1 MKTLIILM
9 FIMLIVLLALNV
21 TLYLKFNKKLNNLR
35 SLCDGGFNQFS
46 KDTTDVYS
54 HINSIYR
61 RIADLIDSNSKI
73 KAMLDSIKLE
83 CGNVDNHLTAYIHKD
98 NDTNKKELINC
109 MANSFTDMMTYIS
122 NTVRTA
128 NKERNLN
135 INDELF
141 ADIKERIASIQQAL
155 GDTNF
160 NDIKVISN
168 EELTKISSTLKD
180 TQNQLDCISKQIE
193 ALNKLKT
200 ATKSKSTKSDKPDA
214 KPVIRK
220 KTILL

>member
-1 MKTLIILM
+1 MTTLIILM

-21 TLYLKFNKKLNNLR
+21 TLYLNFNKRLNNLR

-73 KAMLDSIKLE
+73 KAMLDSIKLK
-83 CGNVDNHLTAYIHKD
+83 CSNVDNHLTAYIHKD

-109 MANSFTDMMTYIS
+109 MANSFTDMMDYIS
-122 NTVRTA
+122 NTVRNA

-135 INDELF
+135 INDELL
-141 ADIKERIASIQQAL
+141 ADIKERIANIQQTL

-160 NDIKVISN
+160 NDIKVN
-168 EELTKISSTLKD
+168 KEELAKISFMLKD
-180 TQNQLDCISKQIE
+180 TLNWMSCIYEQINALD
-193 ALNKLKT
+193 KLKT

-214 KPVIRK
+214 KK
-220 KTILL
+220 KAPLL

>member
-1 MKTLIILM
+1 M
-9 FIMLIVLLALNV
+9 FVMLIVLLALNV
-21 TLYLKFNKKLNNLR
+21 TLYVNFNKRINNLR

-98 NDTNKKELINC
+98 NENYKKELINC
-109 MANSFTDMMTYIS
+109 MANSFTDMRDYIS
-122 NTVRTA
+122 STIRIANTD
-128 NKERNLN
+128 KNLT
-135 INDELF
+135 INDELL
-141 ADIKERIASIQQAL
+141 ADIKERIISIQQTL

-160 NDIKVISN
+160 NDIKVN
-168 EELTKISSTLKD
+168 KEELAKISFMLKD
-180 TQNQLDCISKQIE
+180 TLNWMSCIYEQIKALD
-193 ALNKLKT
+193 KLKT

-214 KPVIRK
+214 KK
-220 KTILL
+220 KAPLL